1 MRNSFAVGRR
11 RPLLIIGSIVS
22 IALIFSFVLSR
33 QVTIDRTR
41 MRYEPEVPAGAWVS
55 DGERRGKGFSEK
67 TSQGEEVLPPVK
79 GEIQP
84 KEEKKGGKIKDQK
97 EEKRVASAKC
107 AETFDTSCRSPQIHV
122 RIGAETPSLPPY
134 ACFNDIAI
142 FSEADIGRGLLAASI
157 DDVTQEVKE
166 VATFDLST
174 TDGRLIEWLG
184 SLVPRA
190 ILVVVSFGDI
200 AERLSPDARRA
211 LHRFGAQ
218 KAAEWRGGSA
228 YAALGQRALEEGRA
242 REILLPLGAAAAAG
256 VGDINDCFEF
266 PLGKLNATIEEKK
279 DVNRVDETK
288 LAELLRAQAGT
299 GGANGDGGASRG
311 VLLGEEWPQCG
322 HTPKCGED
330 LLPMHFYSGANKD
343 DHPRM
348 CVGGRM
354 VFAAGLNDAGRGLNV
369 AVIDQKSRKIVKTGH
384 FDTYEKDS
392 TSLELFLDGLGEGD
406 IVAVVS
412 FDEASSMLSD
422 MAKQIFYEL
431 GSSMVHRLKFRAS
444 WFFVGQKGIRVF
456 SPFEDLNFP
465 AGNAWATPIDASIC
479 VPGSLS
485 GPSERRSDKQNAAK
499 RHFCA
504 KYDRLDEFCQESHLD
519 DAIVSRPLTDPKRAD
534 DPIFNVPIL
543 VVAGESLGRVRL
555 TLESLIAQPGIN
567 TQLVIV
573 AHNKEYKMASDLAL
587 LFHFKPLPINA
598 TSKYNDLLLSSIS
611 AAFSIF
617 PKATSLIVVESEVAA
632 TSGLLLF
639 FSQLLPVMEKDES
652 IQIVHAFN
660 YNGFTRTSSSP
671 SSVYRVDD
679 TQPPSYIYLMRRS
692 LYERSIG
699 ASGANLKACC
709 SSLHRWSLS
718 SLFSLSGAASAAAAA
733 PAAVLVPDVSR
744 VVVLRPDAITLA
756 DTGEAAVFR
765 EPRGFVKSSDERL
778 ADVEKL
784 SEKEYEREM
793 EKIEKA
799 SLSLDGG
806 QWAACDGG
814 YGSLMKKE
822 EKRRDGK
829 SLLIRYKDE
838 KQVAEIIKCVG
849 LYSNQIGGRQFVAGA
864 YRGRIR
870 FHLDGVPMMFAPL
883 R

>member
-1 MRNSFAVGRR
+1 MRGSFAVGRR
-11 RPLLIIGSIVS
+11 RPLLIVGTIVGV
-22 IALIFSFVLSR
+22 ALVFSFLLSR
-33 QVTIDRTR
+33 QVTGGTEGTR
-41 MRYEPEVPAGAWVS
+41 IRYDPDVSAGAWVR
-55 DGERRGKGFSEK
+55 DGERRGKGFIEK
-67 TSQGEEVLPPVK
+67 TSRGEDVLSPVK
-79 GEIQP
+79 GEIT
-84 KEEKKGGKIKDQK
+84 EEKGEKKTKDQK
-97 EEKRVASAKC
+97 KEKKVASEKC
-107 AETFDTSCRSPQIHV
+107 AQSFDTSCRSPQIHV

-142 FSEADIGRGLLAASI
+142 FSDADVSRGLLAASI
-157 DDVTQEVKE
+157 DDVTQEVRE

-184 SLVPRA
+184 SLPPRA

-211 LHRFGAQ
+211 LRRYGAH
-218 KAAEWRGGSA
+218 AAADWRGGSA
-228 YAALGQRALEEGRA
+228 YAALGQRALEEGA
-242 REILLPLGAAAAAG
+242 AKEILLPLGATTTS
-256 VGDINDCFEF
+256 DINGCFEF

-279 DVNRVDETK
+279 DVNRVDEAR
-288 LAELLRAQAGT
+288 LAELLRAQAGE
-299 GGANGDGGASRG
+299 GGGEGQKG

-322 HTPKCGED
+322 HTPACAAD

-354 VFAAGLNDAGRGLNV
+354 VFAAGLNEAGRGLNV
-369 AVIDQKSRKIVKTGH
+369 AVIDSKSRKIVKTGH
-384 FDTYEKDS
+384 FDTYEKES
-392 TSLELFLDGLGEGD
+392 TSLELFLDGLVEGD

-465 AGNAWATPIDASIC
+465 AGNAWATPIDANVC
-479 VPGSLS
+479 VPASLS

-504 KYDRLDEFCQESHLD
+504 KYDRMDEFCQESHLD
-519 DAIVSRPLTDPKRAD
+519 DVIVPRPLTDPKRAD

-543 VVAGESLGRVRL
+543 VVAGESLDRL
-555 TLESLIAQPGIN
+555 RFTLDSLIAQPGIN

-573 AHNKEYKMASDLAL
+573 AHNKEYKMAGDLAL

-617 PKATSLIVVESEVAA
+617 PKATEIIVVENEVAA
-632 TSGLLLF
+632 TSDLLFF
-639 FSQLLPVMEKDES
+639 FSQLLDVMKRDES
-652 IQIVHAFN
+652 IQMVHAFN
-660 YNGFTRTSSSP
+660 YNGFARLSSSP
-671 SSVYRVDD
+671 SSVYRIDSSS
-679 TQPPSYIYLMRRS
+679 QSPSYIYLMGRK
-692 LYERSIG
+692 LYESTIEG
-699 ASGANLKACC
+699 NATACC
-709 SSLHRWSLS
+709 SQLHHWWLQPQ
-718 SLFSLSGAASAAAAA
+718 SAAAAA
-733 PAAVLVPDVSR
+733 ASSSPSSSAAILVPEVSR
-744 VVVLRPDAITLA
+744 VVVMKPNEITLA
-756 DTGEAAVFR
+756 DTGEEAVFR
-765 EPRGFVKSSDERL
+765 ERRRFAKSQIERL
-778 ADVEKL
+778 VDVEKL
-784 SEKEYEREM
+784 SEKEYEKELER
-793 EKIEKA
+793 IEKS

-806 QWAACDGG
+806 PWAACEGG

-822 EKRRDGK
+822 EQKRAGNL
-829 SLLIRYKDE
+829 LLIRYKDDT
-838 KQVAEIIKCVG
+838 QLAAIVKCLG
-849 LYSNQIGGRQFVAGA
+849 LYSNPTEGGKELVAGS

-870 FHLDGVPMMFAPL
+870 FHLDGVPLMLAPL